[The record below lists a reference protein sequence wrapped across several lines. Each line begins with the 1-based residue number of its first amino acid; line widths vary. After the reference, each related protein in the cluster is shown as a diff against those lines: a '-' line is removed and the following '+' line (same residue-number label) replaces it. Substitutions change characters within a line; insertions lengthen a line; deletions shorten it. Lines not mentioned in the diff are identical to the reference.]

1 MAESGVIGK
10 YSLTPQVDVRVQLYD
25 MMGNL
30 LAARPL
36 RQQQFLFAH
45 TVEPVAGGA
54 RPEQRAGGS
63 AVVGVKQ
70 HEELLL
76 YGVSAAPQ
84 AVDGLALGAA
94 GSVHPP
100 SSIGRLG
107 IAMKPLFSFAGL
119 GYVQSG
125 KPYKKFFCE
134 DGTHHFVI
142 LSGQSVATAPVRL
155 RPQGAGGVVAPVDR
169 SARSYVDSHE
179 ETLSLLSSVIFFLCL
194 LRLLLL
200 LQSTPVCCTCT
211 VVRPRTVRRRR
222 STCCS

>member
-10 YSLTPQVDVRVQLYD
+10 YSLAPQVDVRLQLFD

-45 TVEPVAGGA
+45 SVEPVAGGSD
-54 RPEQRAGGS
+54 RPEQRSGS

-84 AVDGLALGAA
+84 AVDGLVLGAA
-94 GSVHPP
+94 GSVHP
-100 SSIGRLG
+100 SSFSGRLG

-142 LSGQSVATAPVRL
+142 LSGQ
-155 RPQGAGGVVAPVDR
+155 
-169 SARSYVDSHE
+169 
-179 ETLSLLSSVIFFLCL
+179 
-194 LRLLLL
+194 
-200 LQSTPVCCTCT
+200 
-211 VVRPRTVRRRR
+211 
-222 STCCS
+222 